1 MIFTMFTKDDKKWL
15 LENFASKDD
24 LNTFSKQV
32 YKRFDKLDKKF
43 TDLLDFLDKDVVSTK
58 KRLKV
63 VEEHLDI
70 TPDLTN

>member
-1 MIFTMFTKDDKKWL
+1 MFTKDDKKWL

>member
-1 MIFTMFTKDDKKWL
+1 MFTKDDKKWL

-43 TDLLDFLDKDVVSTK
+43 TELFDFLDKDVVSTK

>member
-1 MIFTMFTKDDKKWL
+1 MFTKDDKKWL

-63 VEEHLDI
+63 VEEYLDI